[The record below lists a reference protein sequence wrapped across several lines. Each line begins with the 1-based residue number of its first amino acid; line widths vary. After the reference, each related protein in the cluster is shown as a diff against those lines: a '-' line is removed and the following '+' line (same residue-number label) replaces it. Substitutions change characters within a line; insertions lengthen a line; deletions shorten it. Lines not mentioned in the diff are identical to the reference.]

1 MNKKYLPN
9 LFLTVLI
16 CIGFVECA
24 PLVNA
29 QGTGLKNLESK
40 WLSRTVGA
48 DAANRL
54 RSELI
59 SSAGIDATEAADGAV
74 RISNVD
80 SVNVFSFAENNRFGA
95 YSSVDSIW
103 VDESDFSPERT
114 AIFDSPSKA
123 RAIPQSNSSKQS
135 PNSSKQSSGGYV
147 FPSRHERV
155 RHYIKGVI
163 GPSAFASAAVAAVYN
178 HAYNRPQE
186 WGKSGNALAK
196 RFFSSFGRG
205 AINETVR
212 FGLSEA
218 LKLDSSFHKST
229 RNGFGPRFSDALLET
244 VTSRTRSGRRVVSIP
259 RLSGPYVAGFAS
271 LLWMPKRYGEA
282 YALRSG
288 SYSLLGSAAFNLARE
303 FIFRK

>member
-1 MNKKYLPN
+1 M
-9 LFLTVLI
+9 
-16 CIGFVECA
+16 
-24 PLVNA
+24 
-29 QGTGLKNLESK
+29 Q
-40 WLSRTVGA
+40 
-48 DAANRL
+48 
-54 RSELI
+54 
-59 SSAGIDATEAADGAV
+59 
-74 RISNVD
+74 
-80 SVNVFSFAENNRFGA
+80 
-95 YSSVDSIW
+95 
-103 VDESDFSPERT
+103 
-114 AIFDSPSKA
+114 SPS
-123 RAIPQSNSSKQS
+123 
-135 PNSSKQSSGGYV
+135 GYL

-212 FGLSEA
+212 FGLSET

-229 RNGFGPRFSDALLET
+229 RNGFGPRTADAILEA

-259 RLSGPYVAGFAS
+259 RLTAPYAAGFAS
-271 LLWMPKRYGEA
+271 LLWMPKRYGPE
-282 YALRSG
+282 YSLRSG
-288 SYSLLGSAAFNLARE
+288 SYSLLGSMAFNLARE

>member
-1 MNKKYLPN
+1 
-9 LFLTVLI
+9 
-16 CIGFVECA
+16 VECT

-29 QGTGLKNLESK
+29 QATRLKNLESQ
-40 WLSRTVGA
+40 WLSRTIEAG
-48 DAANRL
+48 AANRL

-59 SSAGIDATEAADGAV
+59 SSAGIDATEGADDV
-74 RISNVD
+74 DRISKPGF
-80 SVNVFSFAENNRFGA
+80 VNVASFAENTRFGA

-103 VDESDFSPERT
+103 VDESPFSPERT

-123 RAIPQSNSSKQS
+123 RAIPQSNGSKQS
-135 PNSSKQSSGGYV
+135 PGGYV

-155 RHYIKGVI
+155 RHYIKGVV
-163 GPSAFASAAVAAVYN
+163 GPTAFASAAVSAVYN
-178 HAYNRPQE
+178 HAYNRPAE

-229 RNGFGPRFSDALLET
+229 RSGFGPRATDAILET

-259 RLSGPYVAGFAS
+259 RLTGPYAASFAS
-271 LLWMPKRYGEA
+271 LLWMPKRYGPE

-303 FIFRK
+303 FLFRK

>member
-16 CIGFVECA
+16 CIGFAACA

-29 QGTGLKNLESK
+29 QGTVSKDLESK
-40 WLSRTVGA
+40 WLSRTVEAGA
-48 DAANRL
+48 GNRL

-59 SSAGIDATEAADGAV
+59 SSAGIDETEEADGTV
-74 RISNVD
+74 KISKAGC
-80 SVNVFSFAENNRFGA
+80 VNVPSFAENTRFSTS
-95 YSSVDSIW
+95 SSVESIW
-103 VDESDFSPERT
+103 VDASNDLPEGK
-114 AIFDSPSKA
+114 AIFASASEA
-123 RAIPQSNSSKQS
+123 RESSQSNG
-135 PNSSKQSSGGYV
+135 SKQSSGGYV

-163 GPSAFASAAVAAVYN
+163 GPTAFASAAVAAVYN

-229 RNGFGPRFSDALLET
+229 RTGFGPRATDAILET
-244 VTSRTRSGRRVVSIP
+244 VTSRTRSGRRIVSIP
-259 RLSGPYVAGFAS
+259 RLTGPYAASFAS
-271 LLWMPKRYGEA
+271 LLWMPKRYGPE

-303 FIFRK
+303 FLFRK

>member
-1 MNKKYLPN
+1 MNKKYSPN

-24 PLVNA
+24 PLAIA

-40 WLSRTVGA
+40 WLSRTVEAG
-48 DAANRL
+48 AANRP
-54 RSELI
+54 RPELI
-59 SSAGIDATEAADGAV
+59 SSADIDETEGAAGTV
-74 RISNVD
+74 RIPKVD
-80 SVNVFSFAENNRFGA
+80 CVNVASFAENTRFGA
-95 YSSVDSIW
+95 YGSVDSIQ
-103 VDESDFSPERT
+103 VDESDFSPERI
-114 AIFDSPSKA
+114 ANFDSPSKA

-135 PNSSKQSSGGYV
+135 PGGYV
-147 FPSRHERV
+147 FPSRDERV

-163 GPSAFASAAVAAVYN
+163 GPTAFASAAVAAVYN
-178 HAYNRPQE
+178 HAYNRPRE

-205 AINETVR
+205 AINETVK
-212 FGLSEA
+212 FGLSET

-229 RNGFGPRFSDALLET
+229 RNGFGPRATDAILEA

-259 RLSGPYVAGFAS
+259 RLTGPYAAGFAS
-271 LLWMPKRYGEA
+271 LLWMPKRYGPE
-282 YALRSG
+282 YAFRSG

-303 FIFRK
+303 FLFRK